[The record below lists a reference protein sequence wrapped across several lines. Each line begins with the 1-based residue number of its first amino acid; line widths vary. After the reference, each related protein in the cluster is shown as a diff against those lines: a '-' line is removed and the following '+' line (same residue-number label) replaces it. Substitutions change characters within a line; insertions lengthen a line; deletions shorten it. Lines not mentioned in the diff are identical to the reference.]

1 MISFG
6 NILCGGYCSDIQ
18 WQYLSP
24 LHPRPAC
31 AQEPAFN
38 IKDKICR
45 RFNWEIYTKN
55 EPPFYLEFSFGCS
68 FFFLQFYPQQNFW
81 MFIKMHFHIKSSSV
95 LISPK
100 WDSELGYI
108 DLLLNINIILCFH
121 QKQTLRENETIFFFL

>member
-1 MISFG
+1 MGIFCVVDIAVIFSG
-6 NILCGGYCSDIQ
+6 NISAHCTHG
-18 WQYLSP
+18 
-24 LHPRPAC
+24 RPAPKS
-31 AQEPAFN
+31 QLS

-55 EPPFYLEFSFGCS
+55 EPPFYLEFSFACS
-68 FFFLQFYPQQNFW
+68 FFLQFYPQQNFW

-100 WDSELGYI
+100 WDSELSYI

-121 QKQTLRENETIFFFL
+121 QKQTLRENETIFW